1 MSLTLSRP
9 TVVDLAVLANAMSA
23 EERRQYETATG
34 LPHSADGVARSVV
47 LFGGV
52 EYLALDDA
60 GNPVSAFGCFPLG
73 GGVWQ
78 TWMVSRHDAFALHG
92 RALSRLLDPEEGSV
106 VLDGRDIR
114 DLPSRTI
121 ARRLQSPAPNKGRA
135 SAPPLLSLSC
145 AQLPCNC
152 RIRSELLSLAGAAPL
167 PPCSRSSR
175 LSSCC
180 STGFAPASP

>member
-34 LPHSADGVARSVV
+34 LPHSADGVARSMV

-92 RALSRLLDPEEGSV
+92 RALSRLLRRVLVGL
-106 VLDGRDIR
+106 LDGDNV
-114 DLPSRTI
+114 
-121 ARRLQSPAPNKGRA
+121 RRIQTYA
-135 SAPPLLSLSC
+135 SADR
-145 AQLPCNC
+145 AAAC
-152 RIRSELLSLAGAAPL
+152 RWYRKALGMTAEGVLRGFYPDGSDAA
-167 PPCSRSSR
+167 
-175 LSSCC
+175 
-180 STGFAPASP
+180 TFAITRA